1 MQRQSGAYISH
12 RWMSLLLEELVF
24 RVLGRSPNY
33 HQSQQVQFYANR
45 QIVFMMSQSEIGLRV
60 SFDAGILP
68 RQLHRDEVRCR
79 ARICFRHR
87 MPFDNLRFF
96 HLSTGSSTTLKWAPT
111 HAISQCL
118 SVGQSWVSR
127 VASSSFIRRP

>member
-45 QIVFMMSQSEIGLRV
+45 QIVFMSQSEIGLRV

-87 MPFDNLRFF
+87 MPLIIF
-96 HLSTGSSTTLKWAPT
+96 
-111 HAISQCL
+111 
-118 SVGQSWVSR
+118 V
-127 VASSSFIRRP
+127 SFISAPDLALPSNGPPLTQSLNVFQSDKVG